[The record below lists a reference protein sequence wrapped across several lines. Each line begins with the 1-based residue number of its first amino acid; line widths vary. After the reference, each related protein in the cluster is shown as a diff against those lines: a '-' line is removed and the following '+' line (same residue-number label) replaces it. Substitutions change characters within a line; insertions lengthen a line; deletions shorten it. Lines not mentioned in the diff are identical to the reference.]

1 MAAMETHVDLTATV
15 TDHHLGRFSLA
26 QRGELY
32 TALHIAGFMH
42 KDQTRDDG
50 FPYRTHVLSV
60 HDYLL
65 QIDLPSWVG
74 VDIHL
79 AALLHDLLEDCPK
92 ANLDM
97 LCDNF
102 SPRLAAIVLS
112 LTKLDKQ
119 RRFTQIVE
127 AVRAG
132 LWESIFVKLADRL
145 HNLSTID
152 GLEPDRVARKLQET
166 IGPLDECARECRGYL
181 PDDLIPAFDQLH
193 EEVMLLARIKAD
205 VYC

>member
-1 MAAMETHVDLTATV
+1 MVAMEAHVDIGTTV
-15 TDHHLGRFSLA
+15 ISHHLERFCVVE
-26 QRGELY
+26 RGLLL
-32 TALHIAGFMH
+32 TALHAAGSMH
-42 KDQTRDDG
+42 QGQTRDDG
-50 FPYRTHVLSV
+50 FPYHTHVLSV

-65 QIDLPSWVG
+65 QIDLPSWAG
-74 VDIHL
+74 IDIHL
-79 AALLHDLLEDCPK
+79 AAILHDLLEDCPS
-92 ANLDM
+92 ANLNM

-102 SPRLAAIVLS
+102 SPRLAVIVLS
-112 LTKLDKQ
+112 LTKLDRQ

-152 GLEPDRVARKLQET
+152 GLEPDRIARKLQET
-166 IGPLDECARECRGYL
+166 LEPLDECARECRGYL
-181 PDDLIPAFDQLH
+181 HDDLLPAFDHLH
-193 EEVMLLARIKAD
+193 EEVILTARIKAN